1 MLNSQHVA
9 CSTVILYFKCN
20 KSSAWNIKKYQCAKK
35 RENLKIFSI
44 ANNLDAEFWFWLNII
59 YEEKSKHIKYIF
71 GVPVMAQ
78 QKRI

>member
-1 MLNSQHVA
+1 MLPAIQSSSISNAINLQRGTLK
-9 CSTVILYFKCN
+9 STNVP
-20 KSSAWNIKKYQCAKK
+20 KK
-35 RENLKIFSI
+35 RENFKIFSI